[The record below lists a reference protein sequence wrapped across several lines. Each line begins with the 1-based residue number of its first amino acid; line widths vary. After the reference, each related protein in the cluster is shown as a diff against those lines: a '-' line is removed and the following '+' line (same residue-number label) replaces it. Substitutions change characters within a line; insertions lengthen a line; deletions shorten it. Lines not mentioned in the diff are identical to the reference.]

1 MPSGPRVRALEL
13 AERGLDASA
22 FARDPAVVLGLLLQ
36 VVLAVVGLPRF
47 GPRGGGGRPAL
58 RDALPRPARGRRTIM
73 LPRLAEPK
81 TPDPIAIAPA
91 SPARSFVR
99 LIEFSGAAGAR
110 RRTEE
115 EHMKPWVCWLAIA
128 AGLAAVIV
136 PFVVL
141 RPGED
146 EEVSTGPTATAT
158 GTPTA
163 TETGSPT
170 EGRSRPPRPR
180 ARARPPT
187 SSRSRSRSRTATSR
201 PGDVEVRQGERVR
214 LVVEADVSDEVH
226 VHGYDLLAEVSP
238 AEPAVIVFRANAPGV
253 FAELE
258 GAGLL
263 LLELT
268 VTP

>member
-1 MPSGPRVRALEL
+1 
-13 AERGLDASA
+13 
-22 FARDPAVVLGLLLQ
+22 
-36 VVLAVVGLPRF
+36 
-47 GPRGGGGRPAL
+47 
-58 RDALPRPARGRRTIM
+58 
-73 LPRLAEPK
+73 
-81 TPDPIAIAPA
+81 
-91 SPARSFVR
+91 
-99 LIEFSGAAGAR
+99 
-110 RRTEE
+110 
-115 EHMKPWVCWLAIA
+115 MKPWVRWLAIA

-136 PFVVL
+136 LFVVL

-146 EEVSTGPTATAT
+146 EEASTGPTATAT

-170 EGRSRPPRPR
+170 ETESPTETTSASPT
-180 ARARPPT
+180 PT

-201 PGDVEVRQGERVR
+201 GRATSRSAGERVR
-214 LVVEADVSDEVH
+214 LVEADVSDEVH

-238 AEPAVIVFRANAPGV
+238 DEPAVIVFRANAPGV
-253 FAELE
+253 FEVELE

>member
-1 MPSGPRVRALEL
+1 
-13 AERGLDASA
+13 
-22 FARDPAVVLGLLLQ
+22 
-36 VVLAVVGLPRF
+36 
-47 GPRGGGGRPAL
+47 
-58 RDALPRPARGRRTIM
+58 
-73 LPRLAEPK
+73 
-81 TPDPIAIAPA
+81 
-91 SPARSFVR
+91 
-99 LIEFSGAAGAR
+99 
-110 RRTEE
+110 
-115 EHMKPWVCWLAIA
+115 MKPWVRWLAIA

-136 PFVVL
+136 LFVVL

-146 EEVSTGPTATAT
+146 EEASTGPTATAT

-170 EGRSRPPRPR
+170 ETESPTETTSASPT
-180 ARARPPT
+180 PT

-201 PGDVEVRQGERVR
+201 AGRRRGPAGRTRPAGRR
-214 LVVEADVSDEVH
+214 ADVSDEVH

-238 AEPAVIVFRANAPGV
+238 DEPAVIVFRANAPGV
-253 FAELE
+253 FEVELE